1 MDAASQLGHAPG
13 HGAASDGQTGRHRR
27 RRALG
32 AGVSLVVIGALL
44 AVALSTINLHA
55 LGHALASVQLGWV
68 LVALALMAAAF
79 IARGEAWFVGVR
91 AALPGAAVSRL
102 AVTRALLI
110 GMATSSVTPGRVG
123 EVLRAWVLAR
133 RLGSTGD
140 YLALVAGTLVV
151 QTLLN
156 VTALTILSVIAV
168 AGGTGSHSVLAISAG
183 SVLLPIGLVGLLLV
197 APAALARASRSG
209 SVPLRRL
216 VDWLAAQTA
225 RARIGLTVL
234 RRPGRFAHAALAQLT
249 AWGLQLGVCYTTLL
263 AVNLHPHAPVAAAA
277 AVLVAVNIT
286 AIIPVTPSNIAVFQ
300 AACIAVLAG
309 FGVNAEQ
316 ALAYGLILQGVEIA
330 VALSM
335 GGPSLIREGLAWHH
349 ARPRPDPAPASPVS
363 AGS

>member
-1 MDAASQLGHAPG
+1 MGAASQLGQAPG
-13 HGAASDGQTGRHRR
+13 HGAASEAQAPRHRR

-44 AVALSTINLHA
+44 AVALSTIDLRT
-55 LGHALASVQLGWV
+55 LGHALASVQVGWV

-79 IARGEAWFVGVR
+79 IGRGEAWFVGVR
-91 AALPGAAVSRL
+91 TALPGATVGRL

-156 VTALTILSVIAV
+156 VIALAILSVIAV
-168 AGGTGSHSVLAISAG
+168 TGATGSHSVLAISAG
-183 SVLLPIGLVGLLLV
+183 SILLPIGLVGLLMV
-197 APAALARASRSG
+197 APAVLARLDRSR
-209 SVPLRRL
+209 SVPLRRAI
-216 VDWLAAQTA
+216 DWLASQTA
-225 RARIGLTVL
+225 RARRGLTVL
-234 RRPGRFAHAALAQLT
+234 RRPGRTAHATAAQLT

-263 AVNLHPHAPVAAAA
+263 AVNLHPRAPVAAAA
-277 AVLVAVNIT
+277 AVLVAVNVT

-316 ALAYGLILQGVEIA
+316 ALAYGLVLQGVEIA

-349 ARPRPDPAPASPVS
+349 ARPRPDPAPAPSVS
-363 AGS
+363 AG